1 MRILFPT
8 LAPFPSSEAPVV
20 QVASMAQALARLG
33 HDVLLVAPVAGTG
46 TVADVLGEE
55 PRFTTHVLSRRIH
68 RGQSYLHA
76 LRVARLAH
84 EHRPDLVFTR
94 NLRGCLLPALRG
106 VPTVLEAHTLS
117 SLTGPQERWVL
128 RRLLRA
134 PGFRG
139 IVAISAALAEDLDA
153 TFDIGA
159 DRLLVAHDA
168 VRLHGSAVPHA
179 RREDGGAAPHVVYT
193 GSLFPGKG
201 ADMLVDVAARCPWA
215 RFSIAGGPPARAAL
229 LSDRIRDAGVTN
241 VSLLG
246 ELRPV
251 DARALQADAD
261 VLVAPFARRI
271 ESDSGHDIARWTS
284 PMKLFEYMASGRP
297 IVVSDLPV
305 LREVLRPEVDALMVP
320 PEDVDA
326 FAEALERLREDPA
339 LGERL
344 AESALTRVAAEFTWE
359 IRARRILERFG
370 A

>member
-20 QVASMAQALARLG
+20 QVASMAQAFARLG

-46 TVADVLGEE
+46 SIADVLGEE
-55 PRFTTHVLSRRIH
+55 PRFATRVLSRRLH
-68 RGQSYLHA
+68 RGQSYVHA
-76 LRVARLAH
+76 LRVARLAR

-139 IVAISAALAEDLDA
+139 VVAISAALAEDLDA
-153 TFDIGA
+153 EFGMWT

-168 VRLHGSAVPHA
+168 VQIDSPPAPRTTHGS
-179 RREDGGAAPHVVYT
+179 APHVVYT
-193 GSLFPGKG
+193 GSLYPGKG
-201 ADMLVDVAARCPWA
+201 ADILVDLAARCPWA
-215 RFSIAGGPPARAAL
+215 RFSIAGGPPELAAL
-229 LSDRIRDAGVTN
+229 LAERVRGAALTN
-241 VSLLG
+241 VTVLG

-251 DARALQADAD
+251 DARALQSEAD

-284 PMKLFEYMASGRP
+284 PMKLFEYMAAGRP

-305 LREVLRPEVDALMVP
+305 LREVLRPDIDALMVP
-320 PEDVDA
+320 PEDLDA
-326 FAEALERLREDPA
+326 LAVALESLRDDPG

-344 AESALTRVAAEFTWE
+344 AASALDRVRAEFTWD
-359 IRARRILERFG
+359 IRARRILEWSG